1 MTVFTTQQ
9 IRRLLFTEEFA
20 RQRFSPTVFVS
31 FMALAALLPLA
42 NLSLYGQDAL
52 SIDPNGNVGIGT
64 DTPGFPLTFPNTLG
78 DKISLFGQSGAH
90 FGFGIQGSLLQIY
103 TDLAGSD
110 IAFGYGKSDS
120 LTETMRIKG
129 NGNVGIGTNIPGF
142 PLTFSNTLGDKI
154 SLFGQSGAHFGFG
167 IQGSLLQIYT
177 DLAGSDIAFGY
188 GKSGS
193 LTETVR
199 IKGNGN
205 VGIGTNIPGFPL
217 TFSNTLGDK
226 ISLSGQSGAHFG
238 FGIQG
243 SLLQIYTDVAG
254 SDIAFGYGKSD
265 SLTETM
271 RIRGNGN
278 VSVGDGLFISGRA
291 GGTGRVT
298 KNAFINADNKW
309 QINDVNKKA
318 FTIELRDS
326 GMLELYG
333 SVTNGQTDW
342 RKMATFDA
350 PNNYVRFDAPLYVNG
365 SLNYY
370 WAVSDGTQ
378 GWYNINNRAGD
389 WAGSRKTD
397 GPPSD
402 VRLKTE
408 LRPIPSALEKVSQL
422 RGVTFHW
429 NDQGLQYLTRDIAT
443 TVSAGPGASDEE
455 NRKVWQAERDKRCK
469 DLSTT
474 NVGVIAQDVEAVLP
488 EAVTADETGYKS
500 VKYYELIPLVIEALK
515 ELNKVSQEQAQTI
528 ARQQAEIQRLTVT
541 NQGAQQQLKE
551 LQDVKQK
558 LGHLEAAVNK
568 LLASGISE
576 DQHELTSANQA
587 PAGGH

>member
-120 LTETMRIKG
+120 LTETM
-129 NGNVGIGTNIPGF
+129 
-142 PLTFSNTLGDKI
+142 
-154 SLFGQSGAHFGFG
+154 
-167 IQGSLLQIYT
+167 
-177 DLAGSDIAFGY
+177 
-188 GKSGS
+188 
-193 LTETVR
+193 R